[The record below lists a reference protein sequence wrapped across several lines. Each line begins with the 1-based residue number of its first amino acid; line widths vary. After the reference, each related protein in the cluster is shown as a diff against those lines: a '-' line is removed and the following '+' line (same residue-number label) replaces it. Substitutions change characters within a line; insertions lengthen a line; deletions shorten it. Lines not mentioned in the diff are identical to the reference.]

1 MTLKQKLKK
10 INWSY
15 IEILTKPN
23 IVYITQQRSNALA
36 INIYKGMLTYWEN
49 QTKNV
54 FLKKHSLVRDSRRRL
69 KWTLMGDY
77 SRLKITA
84 TQLSTMQSTRLSDD
98 IWDKPNLFL
107 SSFYPE
113 CANHLDLF
121 GLPFHRRYQI
131 SPVEFDLEMKG
142 KGINNNR
149 GDISYEVFLIAPIC
163 ITESEMGAG

>member
-1 MTLKQKLKK
+1 
-10 INWSY
+10 
-15 IEILTKPN
+15 
-23 IVYITQQRSNALA
+23 
-36 INIYKGMLTYWEN
+36 
-49 QTKNV
+49 
-54 FLKKHSLVRDSRRRL
+54 
-69 KWTLMGDY
+69 
-77 SRLKITA
+77 
-84 TQLSTMQSTRLSDD
+84 MQSTRLSDD